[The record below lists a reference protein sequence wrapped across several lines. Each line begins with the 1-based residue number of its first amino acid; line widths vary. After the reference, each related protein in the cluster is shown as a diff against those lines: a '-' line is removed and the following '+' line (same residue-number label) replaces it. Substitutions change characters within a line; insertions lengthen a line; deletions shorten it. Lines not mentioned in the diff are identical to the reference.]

1 MKPGATTGGMV
12 DSRAGSRQ
20 HSPAYAWYVVSLLTL
35 AYICSFIDRQIITLL
50 VGPIKQ
56 DLGLTDTQMSY
67 LLGLSFA
74 LFYTVFGFLIAIA
87 ADRLNRRNIIA
98 AGIFI
103 WTLMTAACGL
113 ARGYGQLFLARMGVG
128 FGEGAL
134 SPAALSM
141 ISDYFPREKLGRA
154 IAVYSTGIAVGSGI
168 ALLVGGTVIQMVGT
182 ADTVT
187 LPLLGELRP
196 WQAAFVI
203 VALPGIPIGLLMFT
217 IREPDR
223 LGRLRTGAARWS
235 LQPALHQLRHHRR
248 TYAGI
253 CLGMAVLT
261 VMAYGIIGWIP
272 EHFRRSYGWTIGQVS
287 LWYGLVLIVFG
298 PLGAFTGGW
307 LADRFQRRHGDGY
320 LRAVLVGLAVLGPG
334 YILFALMPGPWL
346 SLAWLVPATLGGA
359 IPTSVAGAALM
370 QVTPNEMRATISA
383 LYYFV
388 LSIIGLG
395 LGPTSIALLTDY
407 WFADEGALRY
417 SIAIV
422 AVVATVAALALMAW
436 ARPHFARSV
445 VAAEDWAGRSPPG

>member
-1 MKPGATTGGMV
+1 MEPGATTGGMV
-12 DSRAGSRQ
+12 VSQTSPR
-20 HSPAYAWYVVSLLTL
+20 HSPAYAWYVVGLLTL
-35 AYICSFIDRQIITLL
+35 AYVCSFIDRQIITLL

-98 AGIFI
+98 AGLFI
-103 WTLMTAACGL
+103 WTVMTAACGL
-113 ARGYGQLFLARMGVG
+113 AKGYGQLFLARMGVG

-154 IAVYSTGIAVGSGI
+154 IAVYSMGIAIGSGI
-168 ALLVGGTVIQMVGT
+168 ALLVGGTVIEMVST
-182 ADTVT
+182 ADLVT
-187 LPLLGELRP
+187 LPVFGELRP
-196 WQAAFVI
+196 WQAAFI
-203 VALPGIPIGLLMFT
+203 LVALPGIPIGLLLFT
-217 IREPDR
+217 IREPAR
-223 LGRLRTGAARWS
+223 RGRLQAGGSRWS
-235 LQPALHQLRHHRR
+235 LRPAMRQLRGHWR
-248 TYAGI
+248 TYTGL

-261 VMAYGIIGWIP
+261 IMAYGIIGWIP
-272 EHFRRSYGWTIGQVS
+272 EHFRRTYGWTIGQVS
-287 LWYGLVLIVFG
+287 LWYGLVLLVFG
-298 PLGAFTGGW
+298 PLGGFAGGW
-307 LADRFQRRHGDGY
+307 LADRLQRRHPDGH
-320 LRAVLVGLAVLGPG
+320 LRAILAGLAVLGPG

-346 SLAWLVPATLGGA
+346 SLLWLVPATFGGA

-370 QVTPNEMRATISA
+370 QVTPNEMRATVSA

-388 LSIIGLG
+388 LSIVGLG
-395 LGPTSIALLTDY
+395 IGPTSVALLTDY

-422 AVVATVAALALMAW
+422 AVLATTAAVALMAW
-436 ARPHFARSV
+436 GRPHFARSTA
-445 VAAEDWAGRSPPG
+445 AAEAWADAPAR

>member
-1 MKPGATTGGMV
+1 VSGGG
-12 DSRAGSRQ
+12 DDAHY
-20 HSPAYAWYVVSLLTL
+20 HSPAYAWYAVGLLTL
-35 AYICSFIDRQIITLL
+35 AYICSFIDRQVITLL

-56 DLGLTDTQMSY
+56 DLGLTDTQVSY

-98 AGIFI
+98 AGILI
-103 WTLMTAACGL
+103 WTIMTAACGL

-154 IAVYSTGIAVGSGI
+154 IAVYSTGVAIGSGI
-168 ALLVGGTVIQMVGT
+168 ALLVGGTVIQLVS
-182 ADTVT
+182 AVDRVT
-187 LPLLGELRP
+187 LPVLGELRP
-196 WQAAFVI
+196 WQAAFII
-203 VALPGIPIGLLMFT
+203 VALPGIPISLLMLT
-217 IREPDR
+217 LREPAR
-223 LGRLRTGAARWS
+223 RGRGLAAGPRWS
-235 LQPALHQLRHHRR
+235 LRPAMRQLRDHWR
-248 TYAGI
+248 TYAGL

-272 EHFRRSYGWTIGQVS
+272 EHFRRTYGWTIGQVS

-298 PLGAFTGGW
+298 PLGAFAGGW
-307 LADRFQRRHGDGY
+307 LADRLQRGHGDGY
-320 LRAVLVGLAVLGPG
+320 LRAILVGLALLGPG
-334 YILFALMPGPWL
+334 YVLFALMPGPWG
-346 SLAWLVPATLGGA
+346 SLLWLVPATLGGA

-370 QVTPNEMRATISA
+370 QVTPNEMRATVSA

-388 LSIIGLG
+388 ISIVGLG
-395 LGPTSIALLTDY
+395 AGPTSIALLTDY
-407 WFADEGALRY
+407 WFADEAALRY

-422 AVVATVAALALMAW
+422 AVVATTAAVALMTW

-445 VAAEDWAGRSPPG
+445 ASAGAWTGAPQR

>member
-1 MKPGATTGGMV
+1 L
-12 DSRAGSRQ
+12 SRDHDTAAPA
-20 HSPAYAWYVVSLLTL
+20 HSPAYAWYVVGLLTL
-35 AYICSFIDRQIITLL
+35 AYVCSFIDRQIITLL

-56 DLGLTDTQMSY
+56 DLGLTDTEMSY

-98 AGIFI
+98 AGIFV

-113 ARGYGQLFLARMGVG
+113 AKGYGQLFLARMGVG

-154 IAVYSTGIAVGSGI
+154 IAVYSTGIAIGSGI
-168 ALLVGGTVIQMVGT
+168 ALLVGGTVIQAVSSL
-182 ADTVT
+182 DTVT
-187 LPLLGELRP
+187 LPLAGELRP
-196 WQAAFVI
+196 WQAAFI
-203 VALPGIPIGLLMFT
+203 LVALPGIPIGLLVFT
-217 IREPDR
+217 IREPAR
-223 LGRLRTGAARWS
+223 RGRLREAGPRWS
-235 LQPALHQLRHHRR
+235 LRPAMQQLRGHWR
-248 TYAGI
+248 TYLGI

-287 LWYGLVLIVFG
+287 LWFGLVLIVFG
-298 PLGAFTGGW
+298 PIGAFAGGW
-307 LADRFQRRHGDGY
+307 LADRLQRRYGDGY
-320 LRAVLVGLAVLGPG
+320 LRALLVGLAILGPG
-334 YILFALMPGPWL
+334 YILFALMPDPWL
-346 SLAWLVPATLGGA
+346 SLLWLVPATLGGG
-359 IPTSVAGAALM
+359 IPTSIAGAALM

-388 LSIIGLG
+388 ISIVGLG
-395 LGPTSIALLTDY
+395 LGPTSVALLTDY

-422 AVVATVAALALMAW
+422 ATVATVAAVVLMAW
-436 ARPHFARSV
+436 ARPHFARSTA
-445 VAAEDWAGRSPPG
+445 AAEAWSGPSSSR

>member
-1 MKPGATTGGMV
+1 MNGAAGTTR
-12 DSRAGSRQ
+12 D
-20 HSPAYAWYVVSLLTL
+20 HSPAYAWYVVGLLTL
-35 AYICSFIDRQIITLL
+35 AYVCSFIDRQIITLL

-113 ARGYGQLFLARMGVG
+113 AKGYGQLFLARMGVG

-154 IAVYSTGIAVGSGI
+154 IAVYSTGIAIGSGI
-168 ALLVGGTVIQMVGT
+168 ALLVGGSVIQAVS
-182 ADTVT
+182 ALDTVT
-187 LPLLGELRP
+187 LPLVGELRP
-196 WQAAFVI
+196 WQAAFII
-203 VALPGIPIGLLMFT
+203 VALPGIPIGLLVLT
-217 IREPDR
+217 IREPAR
-223 LGRLRTGAARWS
+223 QGRLQEAAPRWS
-235 LQPALHQLRHHRR
+235 LRPAMRQLRGHWR

-253 CLGMAVLT
+253 ILGMSVLT

-298 PLGAFTGGW
+298 PLGALAGGW
-307 LADRFQRRHGDGY
+307 LADRLQRRHGDGY
-320 LRAVLVGLAVLGPG
+320 LRAILVGLAILGPG
-334 YILFALMPGPWL
+334 YVLFALMPDPWL
-346 SLAWLVPATLGGA
+346 SLLWLVPATLGGGV
-359 IPTSVAGAALM
+359 PTSIAGAALM

-388 LSIIGLG
+388 ISIVGLG
-395 LGPTSIALLTDY
+395 LGPTSVALLTDY
-407 WFADEGALRY
+407 WFADEDALRY
-417 SIAIV
+417 SIAVV
-422 AVVATVAALALMAW
+422 AVIAAVAAVMLMGW
-436 ARPHFARSV
+436 ARPHFARSTA
-445 VAAEDWAGRSPPG
+445 AAEAWDGPASSG

>member
-1 MKPGATTGGMV
+1 VRPGSARTE
-12 DSRAGSRQ
+12 SEAQAWR
-20 HSPAYAWYVVSLLTL
+20 PAYPWYVVTLLTL
-35 AYICSFIDRQIITLL
+35 AYICSFIDRQIITLMI
-50 VGPIKQ
+50 GPIKQ
-56 DLGLTDTQMSY
+56 DLGLTDTQVSY
-67 LLGLSFA
+67 LIGLSFA

-87 ADRLNRRNIIA
+87 ADRLNRRNIIL
-98 AGIFI
+98 AGILV
-103 WTLMTAACGL
+103 WTVMTAACGL
-113 ARGYGQLFLARMGVG
+113 ARSYGQLFLARMGVG

-134 SPAALSM
+134 SPSALSM
-141 ISDYFPREKLGRA
+141 ITDYFPRERLGRA
-154 IAVYSTGIAVGSGI
+154 IAVYSTGIAIGSGI
-168 ALLVGGTVIQMVGT
+168 ALLVGGTIIELVSS

-187 LPLLGELRP
+187 LPLVGELRP
-196 WQAAFVI
+196 WQAAFI
-203 VALPGIPIGLLMFT
+203 VVSLPGLPIALMMLT
-217 IREPDR
+217 VREPR
-223 LGRLRTGAARWS
+223 RRGTSSPAGPGASAWS
-235 LQPALHQLRHHRR
+235 LRPTLAHLFSHWR
-248 TYAGI
+248 TYSGI
-253 CLGMAVLT
+253 YFGMSVLT
-261 VMAYGIIGWIP
+261 IMAYGIIGWIP